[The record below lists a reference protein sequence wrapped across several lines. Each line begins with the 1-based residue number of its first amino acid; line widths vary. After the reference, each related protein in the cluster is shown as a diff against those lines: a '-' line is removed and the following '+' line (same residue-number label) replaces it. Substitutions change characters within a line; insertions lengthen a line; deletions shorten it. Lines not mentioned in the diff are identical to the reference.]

1 MASLKGMTLEEKKA
15 RKRKQKNEA
24 QKRYYQKH
32 KEYYKTYSR
41 EHNYYKERNDKA
53 IILIDKMITE
63 WKLNNYIS
71 NFEPKILEIF
81 SALIGGNNG
90 KTNKNKIHK

>member
-41 EHNYYKERNDKA
+41 EHNYYKDRNIKA
-53 IILIDKMITE
+53 KEQLDSIITE
-63 WKLNNYIS
+63 WKLNNYVKD
-71 NFEPKILEIF
+71 FEQKILEVYNT
-81 SALIGGNNG
+81 LGGN
-90 KTNKNKIHK
+90 K